1 MMPTVQNWEEWDEVE
16 EQFQDEQV
24 REKINFKN
32 KTKKRRDKKQNEKI
46 SQK

>member
-1 MMPTVQNWEEWDEVE
+1 MPTVQNWEEWDEVE

-32 KTKKRRDKKQNEKI
+32 KTKKRPRFWRWFI
-46 SQK
+46 